1 MDDAIKIVGAR
12 EHNLKNI
19 SVEIPRNKL
28 TVVTGLS
35 GSGKSSLAF
44 DTLFAEGQRRYVE
57 SLSAYARQF
66 LDQMQKPAVDHIEG
80 LSPAIAIEQRTAG
93 VNPRS
98 IVATTTEIHD
108 YLRLLFAHI
117 GIPHCPQCGDR
128 VTRQSAEDVIEW
140 LLKLPDRTKVVLLA
154 PQCRGK
160 KGDASAALAQVQRK
174 GYIRVRVDGVICE
187 LDEVPALSKDKGHRI
202 DVVVDRLVIAPD
214 VRSRLAD
221 SVELALVEGEGTM
234 QALWMD
240 AQKEW
245 QEAPFSEMLSC
256 PKCEIRFDALTS
268 RSFSFNSPYGACKT
282 CSGLGT
288 RQVLDARLLVPNPD
302 ITLEKGAV
310 PAWRSGSRSLIVH
323 YKRLLRGVAK
333 HYGFDLE
340 TPWVDL
346 SSEHQ
351 DILLHG
357 SGSTEVSFSH
367 WRKGVSKKTCKPF
380 EGVIPNLERRYI
392 ETDSESVRQRLRR
405 YMTRQECP
413 TCHGKRLKPE
423 SIACTVDG
431 CSIVEVLTKSI
442 ADASSFFETLP
453 LSDYDMQVAGEVIHE
468 IRQRLGFLSSVGLD
482 YLTLERESGTLS
494 GGEAQRLRLASQIG
508 SGLTG
513 VLYVLDEPTIGLHVR
528 DNARL
533 IQMLK
538 DLRDRGNTVVVV
550 EHDEMMIREADHII
564 DLGPCAGTDGGHVV
578 FSGSIGDLLTDTNSL
593 TAAFL
598 RRDAEVAVPVV
609 RKPAGEGVLGIVG
622 ASANNLK
629 SIDVEIPL
637 GLLVCVT
644 GVSGSGKS
652 SLVDDVL
659 RKALSRKFYKSK
671 DIPGPHRK
679 ITGLENLDKIVV
691 IDQSAIGRTPRSNP
705 ATYTGAFGL
714 IRKLFSDTA
723 VSKVR
728 GYGPGRFS
736 FNVKGGRCET
746 CKGDGLIRLEMNF
759 LPDVYVT
766 CERCRGRRYNR
777 ETLEI
782 LYAGRSIADVL
793 EMTVDDA
800 LSFFERIPTIAR
812 RLSTLVEVGL
822 GYLQLGQSATTL
834 SGGEAQR
841 VKLSAELSK
850 VATGRT
856 LYVLDEPTTG
866 LHFADTQR
874 LLQVLGCLRDAG
886 NSVVVIEHNMDVI
899 KSADHIIDLGP
910 EGGEQGGYVVAEG
923 APEVIAAC
931 SSSWTGQALIE
942 VLK

>member
-1 MDDAIKIVGAR
+1 MDDAIQIVGAR
-12 EHNLKNI
+12 EHNLKNV
-19 SVEIPRNKL
+19 SVTIPRNRL

-66 LDQMQKPAVDHIEG
+66 LDQMQKPAVDHIDG
-80 LSPAIAIEQRTAG
+80 LSPAIAIEQRTSG

-108 YLRLLFAHI
+108 YLRLLYAHI
-117 GIPHCPQCGDR
+117 GIPHCPKCGDR
-128 VTRQSAEDVIEW
+128 VSRQSAEDVVEW
-140 LLKLPDRTKVVLLA
+140 LLQLPVRTKVVLLA
-154 PQCRGK
+154 PQGRGEK
-160 KGDASAALAQVQRK
+160 SDSSAVLAHIQRK
-174 GYIRVRVDGVICE
+174 GYIRVRVDGTISE
-187 LDEVPALSKDKGHRI
+187 LDDVPKLGKSQEHRI

-221 SVELALVEGEGTM
+221 SVELALKEGEGSM
-234 QALWMD
+234 QVLWMD
-240 AQKEW
+240 ADSQW
-245 QEAPFSEMLSC
+245 QEEPFSEMLSC
-256 PKCEIRFDALTS
+256 PKCDIRFDPLTS
-268 RSFSFNSPYGACKT
+268 RSFSFNSPYGACST

-288 RQVLDARLLVPNPD
+288 RQVLDARLLVPNPELS
-302 ITLEKGAV
+302 LEKGAV

-340 TPWVDL
+340 TPWGEL
-346 SSEHQ
+346 SAEFQ
-351 DILLHG
+351 QILLHG
-357 SGSTEVSFSH
+357 SGETDIAFSH

-380 EGVIPNLERRYI
+380 EGVIPNLERRYV

-405 YMTRQECP
+405 YMGRQECP
-413 TCHGKRLKPE
+413 RCHGKRLKAE
-423 SIACTVDG
+423 SIACTVSD
-431 CSIVEVLTKSI
+431 CSIVELLTKSI
-442 ADASSFFETLP
+442 AKASVFFNTLV
-453 LSDYDMQVAGEVIHE
+453 LSDYEKKVAGEVLHE
-468 IRQRLGFLSSVGLD
+468 ISQRLGFLSSVGLD

-550 EHDEMMIREADHII
+550 EHDEVMIREADHII
-564 DLGPCAGTDGGHVV
+564 DLGPSAGTEGGHVI
-578 FSGSIGDLLTDTNSL
+578 FSGTIDGLLADTHSL

-598 RRDAEVAVPVV
+598 RRDAEIQVPAL
-609 RKPAGEGVLGIVG
+609 RKAASDAVLGIIG
-622 ASANNLK
+622 ATANNLK
-629 SIDVEIPL
+629 SIDVQIPL

-679 ITGLENLDKIVV
+679 ITGIEHLDKIVV

-793 EMTVDDA
+793 EMTIDDA
-800 LSFFERIPTIAR
+800 LTFFERVPAIAR

-874 LLQVLGCLRDAG
+874 LLQVLGRLRDAG
-886 NSVVVIEHNMDVI
+886 NSVVIIEHNMDVI

-910 EGGEQGGYVVAEG
+910 EGGDLGGHVVAEG
-923 APEVIAAC
+923 SPEMIAAC
-931 SSSWTGQALIE
+931 RSSWTGQALVE